1 MTSSNATAGGACTGL
16 GIPPNAI
23 NEIIGIVKA
32 YQTRVGAGPFPTELL
47 DSDGKPNFEGRQL
60 QEIGKEVGVTTG
72 RKRRC
77 GWLDLVLLRYSCV
90 VNGFTK

>member
-23 NEIIGIVKA
+23 NQIIGIVKA

-47 DSDGKPNFEGRQL
+47 DSDGKPNHEGAKL

-77 GWLDLVLLRYSCV
+77 GWLDLVLLRYSCI
-90 VNGFTK
+90 VNGFTS